1 MACDG
6 SSLKGSE
13 ARELEMI
20 QLLTNERSFSPK
32 KNKKGISTTE
42 RGGLTHKKG
51 LEPGQGECQIS
62 ARQWCIQ

>member
-32 KNKKGISTTE
+32 KIRKVSQQQKGE
-42 RGGLTHKKG
+42 V
-51 LEPGQGECQIS
+51 
-62 ARQWCIQ
+62 